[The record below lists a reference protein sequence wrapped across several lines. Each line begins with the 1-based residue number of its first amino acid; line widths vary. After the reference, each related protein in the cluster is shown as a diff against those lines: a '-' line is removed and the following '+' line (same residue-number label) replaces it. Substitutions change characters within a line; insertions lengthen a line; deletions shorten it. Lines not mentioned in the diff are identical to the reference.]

1 MLCEVCNNQQSKYKC
16 PKCGISYCS
25 LVCYKS
31 DTHQERDLQLQLDL
45 QAAPQLEAPQLQA
58 PQLQL
63 QPQAL
68 QALQAAQKSDKE
80 AKYEQILQNPQ
91 MQQLLQI
98 DALQVHLSAMIK
110 LLESLPAA
118 DRRQLLA
125 VRLNDLRQEGAEENV
140 LVEEFVQ
147 TFLEARDKE

>member
-45 QAAPQLEAPQLQA
+45 QAAPQLEAPQLEA
-58 PQLQL
+58 AQLQ
-63 QPQAL
+63 Q
-68 QALQAAQKSDKE
+68 LQAAQKPTDKE

-118 DRRQLLA
+118 ERRQLLA
-125 VRLNDLRQEGAEENV
+125 VRLNDLRQDGAEENI

>member
-1 MLCEVCNNQQSKYKC
+1 
-16 PKCGISYCS
+16 
-25 LVCYKS
+25 
-31 DTHQERDLQLQLDL
+31 
-45 QAAPQLEAPQLQA
+45 
-58 PQLQL
+58 
-63 QPQAL
+63 
-68 QALQAAQKSDKE
+68 
-80 AKYEQILQNPQ
+80 